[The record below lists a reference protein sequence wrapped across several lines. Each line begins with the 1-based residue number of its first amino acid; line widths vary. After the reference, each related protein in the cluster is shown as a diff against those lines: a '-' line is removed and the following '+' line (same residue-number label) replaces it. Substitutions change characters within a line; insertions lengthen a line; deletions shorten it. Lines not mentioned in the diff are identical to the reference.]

1 MLPIIDRFLVVP
13 FLLPF
18 GTLVGVLLAVR
29 FATSSVSAHVDG
41 LLFGLLLVTLTAG
54 LIVFGGLV
62 RSSEI
67 LALRASGASLI
78 RIVRAP
84 TLLALLV
91 TVGFVTFIRI
101 ETDALGWWRIV
112 AEAAAVPLAMI
123 VALPL
128 AVAGLNERSRRELQ
142 IGDDALDEFRD
153 VFGAAFRNREDLL
166 VCCRRSIQDVRN
178 QAECGN
184 VATERACGDRLE
196 DGRHSDGVSTELA
209 QGFCFGLRFV

>member
-123 VALPL
+123 VALPPAVVSARKNDMWVVALLGSLGYACAVVVALGLQRTGVL
-128 AVAGLNERSRRELQ
+128 ATICAPWLPDGLLAATAGLLFRR
-142 IGDDALDEFRD
+142 
-153 VFGAAFRNREDLL
+153 
-166 VCCRRSIQDVRN
+166 
-178 QAECGN
+178 
-184 VATERACGDRLE
+184 ATRTR
-196 DGRHSDGVSTELA
+196 
-209 QGFCFGLRFV
+209 

>member
-1 MLPIIDRFLVVP
+1 MLPIIDRFLVAP

-29 FATSSVSAHVDG
+29 LATSSVSAHVDG
-41 LLFGLLLVTLTAG
+41 LLFGLLLVTFTAG

-78 RIVRAP
+78 RIVRVP

-91 TVGFVTFIRI
+91 TVGFVAFIRI

-128 AVAGLNERSRRELQ
+128 AVVSARKNDMWVVALLGSLGYACAVVVALGLQRTGVLATICALWLPSGLLAATAGLLFRR
-142 IGDDALDEFRD
+142 
-153 VFGAAFRNREDLL
+153 
-166 VCCRRSIQDVRN
+166 
-178 QAECGN
+178 
-184 VATERACGDRLE
+184 ATRTR
-196 DGRHSDGVSTELA
+196 
-209 QGFCFGLRFV
+209 